1 MHMNARAILYWNLPN
16 YELLSQC
23 GRAHRESI
31 AITLGS
37 GTNLPT
43 PEYIGHSIC
52 QFVVSLRQCNAMLDG
67 IFSGDALVS

>member
-1 MHMNARAILYWNLPN
+1 MHLNVRALRLYWNLPN

-37 GTNLPT
+37 GTT
-43 PEYIGHSIC
+43 MY
-52 QFVVSLRQCNAMLDG
+52 QSLYSEVHRTQHMPVCRGLTAMQC
-67 IFSGDALVS
+67 DAR